1 MAEVVK
7 GLSKMTLRVTSCS
20 SDYKKASVRNALRLD
35 VSRTHFCCGQHKS
48 ARYGFFAGDGR
59 FMRLAEAEKSREGL
73 KSNAGRTA
81 YRASPEGMNSGI
93 AVPMCRVGKSLLK
106 LDLCQPVA

>member
-7 GLSKMTLRVTSCS
+7 GPSKMTLRVTSCS

-59 FMRLAEAEKSREGL
+59 FMRLTEAEKVKRGPKKQRRQNSLPGNSRRNELRYCCTYVQGWKKVCL
-73 KSNAGRTA
+73 
-81 YRASPEGMNSGI
+81 
-93 AVPMCRVGKSLLK
+93 
-106 LDLCQPVA
+106 LDLCQPVV